1 MKTVKMR
8 EDKKQIV
15 THFEA
20 STIKK
25 DSEKPTQTK
34 TVTDLGMSP
43 CSNYLLQWRKRWTGV
58 EQELK
63 AKRRPLMYQ
72 PIYVPTLSYGRDPQV
87 EIVDT
92 NGRNSVLK
100 CPMCNKKKE
109 FTGMKWN

>member
-1 MKTVKMR
+1 MWYFKVRAESASNFVVLKSGERMKTVKMR

-20 STIKK
+20 STIKE

-58 EQELK
+58 E
-63 AKRRPLMYQ
+63 
-72 PIYVPTLSYGRDPQV
+72 
-87 EIVDT
+87 
-92 NGRNSVLK
+92 
-100 CPMCNKKKE
+100 
-109 FTGMKWN
+109 